1 MISTLQSRGWLEQ
14 MILVSMLDGKDLHL
28 ILRVTGQLMF
38 LLSVS
43 SLATVP
49 SYESYPP
56 CIAIANG

>member
-1 MISTLQSRGWLEQ
+1 
-14 MILVSMLDGKDLHL
+14 MILVSMLDGKDVHL

-49 SYESYPP
+49 SYESYLP